1 MLNKDQKRGLSIA
14 LRIVEE
20 NMRDIEQMLNRESY
34 TGILYDMRHSISS
47 EIKEEIFKR
56 VFLVRDKIRVI
67 SNGFTLEK
75 EYREVISDILGKL
88 FSSWEI
94 IENVKAKKLKRYG
107 SVSEG
112 LDRILDPH
120 LNTIT
125 DLIMQ
130 IERLILGTPKEE

>member
-14 LRIVEE
+14 LRIMEE
-20 NMRDIEQMLNRESY
+20 NIRDIEQVLNSESY
-34 TGILYDMRHSISS
+34 TGILYDTKSRISP
-47 EIKEEIFKR
+47 EVREEIFKK
-56 VFLVRDKIRVI
+56 VLLIRDKIKVI
-67 SNGFTLEK
+67 SDGFTLEK

-94 IENVKAKKLKRYG
+94 VENVKAKKLKRYG
-107 SVSEG
+107 SVSDG

-125 DLIMQ
+125 DLIIE
-130 IERLILGTPKEE
+130 IERLILGTSKTE